1 MESWYARL
9 QKIYMILLK
18 PAAKA
23 VENISERGRERM
35 ICALFA
41 VVFLITF
48 LYSGETLLWW
58 GVPHIN
64 LKTNIVLT
72 VALILTSVLSVKGEL
87 RPVVWRK
94 AISVPLFLCGLG
106 LVITGLIHPIGDG
119 YLSFG
124 FMLLFVYPLLYFVW
138 TNRRDYSTLFMIIS
152 ESFLGVSLLYFVYST
167 VMMLIRGSLK
177 HGRRFSGMMRNSNIY
192 SMIGM
197 VMFAISLYL
206 LYEYF
211 FGRKR
216 RRTTNK
222 VIFCIL
228 AAVIGVTI
236 MILGKS
242 RACILASGINLLV
255 TLFFVARYARRSR
268 RINSERPSTDVIKNR
283 KKVLVMVIAVALIVS
298 LVAVSLHQTEGG
310 ERRRR
315 VTWYSRFVPDD
326 EDLNGYTTG
335 RVDIWKSYGR
345 YLNLTGNNFDE
356 TDWADLTNNK
366 VGHAHNNFFEYGY
379 RCGVPVALLFIILE
393 LMAGLISLRYLFYNE
408 RYRSDLLFV
417 IIFMVIYALESM
429 VDVATIPMERYA
441 PLFFYFIVCPML
453 DRYV

>member
-417 IIFMVIYALESM
+417 VIFMVIYALESM

>member
-1 MESWYARL
+1 MDFWYARL
-9 QKIYMILLK
+9 QKIYMVLLK
-18 PAAKA
+18 PAGRA
-23 VENISERGRERM
+23 VENISERARERM

-72 VALILTSVLSVKGEL
+72 VVLILTSVLSVKGEL
-87 RPVVWRK
+87 KPVAWRK

-138 TNRRDYSTLFMIIS
+138 TNRRDYSVLFMTIS
-152 ESFLGVSLLYFVYST
+152 ESFVGVALLFFVYST
-167 VMMLIRGSLK
+167 VMMLSKGSLR
-177 HGRRFSGMMRNSNIY
+177 HGRRFKGMMRNSNIY

-197 VMFAISLYL
+197 VLFAVSLYL

-211 FGRKR
+211 FGRKK
-216 RRTTNK
+216 RRTSNK
-222 VIFCIL
+222 IIFCIL
-228 AAVIGVTI
+228 GAVIGLTI
-236 MILGKS
+236 MTLGKS

-255 TLFFVARYARRSR
+255 TLFFAARYARGSR
-268 RINSERPSTDVIKNR
+268 RINTERPHKTVMKNR
-283 KKVLVMVIAVALIVS
+283 KKVLVMVAAVALITT
-298 LVAVSLHQTEGG
+298 LAAVTLHQAEGG
-310 ERRRR
+310 ESSRP
-315 VTWYSRFVPDD
+315 VTWYSRFLPADR
-326 EDLNGYTTG
+326 DLDGYTSG
-335 RVDIWKSYGR
+335 RISIWQSYAR

-356 TDWADLTNNK
+356 TDWPDLTNNK

-379 RCGVPVALLFIILE
+379 RCGIPVALLFIILE
-393 LMAGLISLRYLFYNE
+393 IMAGLMSLRYLFYND
-408 RYRSDLLFV
+408 RYRSDFLFV
-417 IIFMVIYALESM
+417 IIFMTIYTLESM

-441 PLFFYFIVCPML
+441 PLFFYFILCPMM

>member
-1 MESWYARL
+1 MDSWYARL
-9 QKIYMILLK
+9 QKIYMVLLN
-18 PAAKA
+18 PAYKA
-23 VENISERGRERM
+23 VENISERARERM

-94 AISVPLFLCGLG
+94 AISVPLLLCGLG
-106 LVITGLIHPIGDG
+106 LVLTGILHPIGDG

-177 HGRRFSGMMRNSNIY
+177 HGRRFSGMMRNANIY

-216 RRTTNK
+216 RRTANK

-242 RACILASGINLLV
+242 RACILASGINLFV
-255 TLFFVARYARRSR
+255 TLFFAARYARGSR
-268 RINSERPSTDVIKNR
+268 RLNSERPNAAVIKNR
-283 KKVLVMVIAVALIVS
+283 KKILVMVIAVALIFTLAV
-298 LVAVSLHQTEGG
+298 VSLHQTEGG
-310 ERRRR
+310 ERRRH

-335 RVDIWKSYGR
+335 RVNIWKSYGR

-408 RYRSDLLFV
+408 RYRSDFLFV
-417 IIFMVIYALESM
+417 VMFMVIYALESM

-441 PLFFYFIVCPML
+441 PLFFYFILCPML